1 MASVMSP
8 KSKKPPL
15 PHNHHSHPPLDA
27 FPPVPPHTHTP
38 ASSTT
43 TVTATAT
50 TTTVT
55 NPAAATH
62 STPQKK
68 KLTVDAQPPAVHT
81 NGYHHSNGLVSPSQH
96 STAASKV
103 SSSSSHSVIIPSP
116 LFVRST
122 SSPLSSSVP
131 SSSVPVLS
139 NSTSTT
145 ASPLSSTPSSPI
157 ASASPTVRRFKP
169 APITPR
175 SLASPP
181 THSTHSTHSSAS
193 PALPNPLRLPTPP
206 KSPQLFSPT
215 FQQSGVNAVDE
226 IPPERIDVQLSRLKE
241 IREKT
246 KHPVVPPGEWEEGQ
260 SGVSGLSLREAGDSE
275 SEVGGGDKERERD
288 RDGVDEMEVDEASV
302 ATTGSSTST
311 ASTTS
316 SSSSPFPS
324 LSLSISTD
332 LDDISSLPPTG
343 TRGTYSQPS
352 TPSHASLSSAADLDE
367 FDPFLFIKHL
377 PPLPSHFRS
386 RPAVLPPKPHN
397 THKPV
402 TLALD
407 LDETLVHCSIT
418 PLANP
423 SMTFPVT
430 FNGVNYHVYVR
441 LRPHLM
447 TFLKGVSELFEVVI
461 FTASQQV
468 YADTLLNLLD
478 PHRRYIDYR
487 VFRDSCVCVDGNY
500 LKDLH
505 VLGRDLSRLC
515 IVDNS
520 IQAFGYQL
528 DNGIPI
534 ESWYDDETDRELLDL
549 LQFLRR
555 VATLT
560 DVRPFLRD
568 YFNLTAFVASL

>member
-1 MASVMSP
+1 MFPLLLAMASVMTP
-8 KSKKPPL
+8 LKSKKPPL
-15 PHNHHSHPPLDA
+15 PHSHTNHHSHPPLDT
-27 FPPVPPHTHTP
+27 FPPISAQTTGPSTPPI
-38 ASSTT
+38 TT
-43 TVTATAT
+43 TVTATTT

-55 NPAAATH
+55 T
-62 STPQKK
+62 TPQKK
-68 KLTVDAQPPAVHT
+68 KLTVDAAPPAVHT
-81 NGYHHSNGLVSPSQH
+81 NGYHHINGLASPSQH
-96 STAASKV
+96 ISGKV
-103 SSSSSHSVIIPSP
+103 SSLPSSSGHSVIIPSP

-139 NSTSTT
+139 ASTT

-157 ASASPTVRRFKP
+157 ASASPSVRRFKP

-175 SLASPP
+175 SLASSLP
-181 THSTHSTHSSAS
+181 STSSNGSLS
-193 PALPNPLRLPTPP
+193 PALPPQLRLPVPP

-215 FQQSGVNAVDE
+215 FQQSGVNVKDE
-226 IPPERIDVQLSRLKE
+226 IPPEQIDVQLSRLKQ
-241 IREKT
+241 IKEKT
-246 KHPVVPPGEWEEGQ
+246 KHPVVPGEWEEGQ
-260 SGVSGLSLREAGDSE
+260 VGELSLKE
-275 SEVGGGDKERERD
+275 KERDVGEEGEQRD
-288 RDGVDEMEVDEASV
+288 GRDGVDEMEVDEASV

-311 ASTTS
+311 ASTASTAS
-316 SSSSPFPS
+316 SASSFPS

-332 LDDISSLPPTG
+332 LDDITSQPPAG
-343 TRGTYSQPS
+343 RGTYSQPS

-377 PPLPSHFRS
+377 PPLPSHFLS
-386 RPAVLPPKPHN
+386 RPPVLPPRAANKSKPL
-397 THKPV
+397 

-407 LDETLVHCSIT
+407 LDETLVHCSIS
-418 PLANP
+418 PLPNP

-447 TFLKGVSELFEVVI
+447 TFLKGVSERFEVVI

-478 PHRRYIDYR
+478 PERKYIDYR
-487 VFRDSCVCVDGNY
+487 VFRDSCVCVEGNY

-505 VLGRDLSRLC
+505 ILGRELSRVC

-534 ESWYDDETDRELLDL
+534 ESWYDDESDRELLDL
-549 LQFLRR
+549 LDFLCRMSR
-555 VATLT
+555 VN

-568 YFNLTAFVASL
+568 YFNLSAFVRSL

>member
-1 MASVMSP
+1 MASVMTP
-8 KSKKPPL
+8 KTKKPPL
-15 PHNHHSHPPLDA
+15 PLPHSHHSHSHPPLDA
-27 FPPVPPHTHTP
+27 FPPIPP
-38 ASSTT
+38 ASTT
-43 TVTATAT
+43 TVTATT
-50 TTTVT
+50 TTTVVT
-55 NPAAATH
+55 PM

-68 KLTVDAQPPAVHT
+68 KLSVDAQPPAGHT
-81 NGYHHSNGLVSPSQH
+81 NGYHHHVNGLASPSQQH
-96 STAASKV
+96 STGKV
-103 SSSSSHSVIIPSP
+103 SSSLPSSSSHSVIIPSP

-131 SSSVPVLS
+131 SSMPGLS
-139 NSTSTT
+139 ASTT

-175 SLASPP
+175 SIAS
-181 THSTHSTHSSAS
+181 TSSTPSSGSSS
-193 PALPNPLRLPTPP
+193 PALPPQLRLPVPP
-206 KSPQLFSPT
+206 KSPQLFSPI
-215 FQQSGVNAVDE
+215 FQQSGVNVKDE
-226 IPPERIDVQLSRLKE
+226 IPPEQIDAQLSRLKE

-246 KHPVVPPGEWEEGQ
+246 KHPVVPGEWEEGQ
-260 SGVSGLSLREAGDSE
+260 AGVGELSL
-275 SEVGGGDKERERD
+275 GDKEKEDGD
-288 RDGVDEMEVDEASV
+288 RDGGDEMEVDEASV
-302 ATTGSSTST
+302 ATTGSSAST
-311 ASTTS
+311 ASTASTAS
-316 SSSSPFPS
+316 SASSFPS
-324 LSLSISTD
+324 LTLSISTD
-332 LDDISSLPPTG
+332 LDDINSQPPAG
-343 TRGTYSQPS
+343 RGTYSQPS

-377 PPLPSHFRS
+377 PALPSHFLS
-386 RPAVLPPKPHN
+386 RPPVLPPKAVSKS
-397 THKPV
+397 TKPL

-407 LDETLVHCSIT
+407 LDETLVHCSIS
-418 PLANP
+418 PLPNP

-447 TFLKGVSELFEVVI
+447 TFLKGVSERFEVVI

-478 PHRRYIDYR
+478 PERQYIDYR
-487 VFRDSCVCVDGNY
+487 VFRDSCVCVEGNY

-505 VLGRDLSRLC
+505 ILGRELSKVC

-534 ESWYDDETDRELLDL
+534 ESWYEDESDRELLDL
-549 LQFLRR
+549 LEFLCRISR
-555 VATLT
+555 LN

-568 YFNLTAFVASL
+568 YFNLSAFVASL